1 MFSLFFINQCIER
14 FSGYRSEALL
24 DDYILWRTHIQMQI
38 RYSNNSSEEIIVS
51 PCSAFTA
58 ITALLHYEYSIH
70 WHAGMHILCA
80 LEVFMSTQ
88 PSLSTLRIL
97 VRLLLP
103 RLDASRCR
111 CFFFYL
117 LLWYQLARNTV
128 DRLFHSTL
136 ITSSVLIWAFLMFNH
151 FNKNVISSVGELQVE
166 ERKHIFCFSY
176 VCSLFH

>member
-111 CFFFYL
+111 CFFFIFYYDISSHGTLSTGFFIPRSSL
-117 LLWYQLARNTV
+117 LL
-128 DRLFHSTL
+128 F
-136 ITSSVLIWAFLMFNH
+136 
-151 FNKNVISSVGELQVE
+151 
-166 ERKHIFCFSY
+166 
-176 VCSLFH
+176 